1 MRGSVSQA
9 WEACKVVLGFSP
21 HERVEAERAHHGLLR
36 VHELKLMTTLLAL
49 LTLMSPLA
57 AQTVELRQTSV
68 PVGIVNQTTSVP
80 LNSVQV
86 TQTAPNTSSGY
97 TWAYWTLNAVR
108 WEDASGA
115 AENPANFI
123 ATGAVDAV
131 AIYYPTTEDT
141 DSDGLPD
148 WWEWRYWGN
157 LAQTATTDPDSDAF
171 NNAEEYLRG
180 YHPRLHNLHE
190 HGGISRRRSPNFIVI
205 QDTATYARLRE
216 SSTPA
221 GVFQQ
226 ERVVVKGVPITI
238 YTPPDSFNGWRFTGW
253 LKDGLRW
260 DQPTDWQPIT
270 FTPTQDTDL
279 VARYT
284 LETEDSDTDGLLD
297 WKELRWF
304 ESLQYT
310 NTSDPDA
317 DGFTIAE
324 EETRGFS
331 SLAHNELAHGGISR
345 RRGPTLYVD
354 TTGRLMFRQTSE
366 PATILEQ
373 TEYFPAGTVVTLPDK
388 TNHTFANYKFA
399 WWDINGVRQEDASG
413 VALGGLTLPLTVPIT
428 ATARYFDP
436 TVDTDTDGILDWSE
450 WYHYGTLANNATSDT
465 DGDGFTYAEELVRN
479 QSPRAF
485 DTLAHGGVSRRRSP
499 TFFVD
504 TTGRFFLRQTSD
516 PATILEQ
523 TDYFTPGTLVTVP
536 DKNNHTFADYKFSWW
551 DRNGVRQADASGV
564 ALTGMSF
571 ALIENTTMEANYI
584 DPTVDADS
592 DGILDWHEWTYY
604 GTLTNGP
611 TSDTDTD
618 GFTYAEEITRNQS
631 PRVADVLEHGGIS
644 RRRGTTITIDPNI
657 TPTAPV
663 VGALAAR
670 NISTTTAT
678 ISALVNPMSAATTAN
693 FEFGLTTSYGFSVA
707 SESILNGFI
716 ADSMSAYLFNLQ
728 PATTYYYRVI
738 ATNSVGTTTSTAGS
752 FTTLPGL
759 TAYQQWRQIYGISV
773 DAGDNDGDGVKNLVE
788 YAFGGNP
795 LINGDSWR
803 VPTIEL
809 IGGRL
814 CLRVTEPFSVAGSI
828 IYGAEWTQN
837 FGTWTPITDSGSGT
851 FHEFL
856 TPTNLIGCEKVFVRW
871 VIQAP

>member
-1 MRGSVSQA
+1 MRKPA
-9 WEACKVVLGFSP
+9 AKALG
-21 HERVEAERAHHGLLR
+21 
-36 VHELKLMTTLLAL
+36 TLLFAC
-49 LTLMSPLA
+49 LA
-57 AQTVELRQTSV
+57 FASSLSAQMVELRQTSV
-68 PVGIVNQTTSVP
+68 PVGIINQTTTVP

-86 TQTAPNTSSGY
+86 TLTAPQTSSGF
-97 TWAYWTLNAVR
+97 TFAYWTLNAVR
-108 WEDASGA
+108 WEDASGQGD
-115 AENPANFI
+115 NPATFTAN
-123 ATGAVDAV
+123 GAVDAV
-131 AIYYPTTEDT
+131 AIYFPTTEDLDT
-141 DSDGLPD
+141 DGLPD

-157 LAQTATTDPDSDAF
+157 LAQTATTNPDGDAF
-171 NNAEEYLRG
+171 ANAEEYLRG
-180 YHPRLHNLHE
+180 QHPRLHNLHE
-190 HGGISRRRSPNFIVI
+190 HGGVSRRRSPNFIVI
-205 QDTATYARLRE
+205 QDTATYALVTER
-216 SSTPA
+216 SDPA
-221 GVFQQ
+221 GVIQQ
-226 ERVVVKGVPITI
+226 QRVVVKGVPITTV
-238 YTPPDSFNGWRFTGW
+238 TPPDSSAGWQFTGW

-260 DQPTDWQPIT
+260 DMPTSWQPIT
-270 FTPTQDTDL
+270 FTPTADTTL

-284 LETEDSDTDGLLD
+284 LGTQDSDTDGLLD

-324 EETRGFS
+324 EEVRGFS
-331 SLAHNELAHGGISR
+331 SLAHNELSHGGISR
-345 RRGPTLYVD
+345 RRSPTFYVD
-354 TTGRLMFRQTSE
+354 TTGRLMYRQTSD

-413 VALGGLTLPLTVPIT
+413 VALGGLSLPLTVPIT

-436 TVDTDTDGILDWSE
+436 NVDTDLDGILDWNE

-465 DGDGFTYAEELVRN
+465 DGDGFTYAQELTRN
-479 QSPRAF
+479 QSPRAVN
-485 DTLAHGGVSRRRSP
+485 TLAHGGVSRRRGS

-504 TTGRFFLRQTSD
+504 TTGRLFLRQTSD

-523 TDYFTPGTLVTVP
+523 TDYYTPGTLVTVP
-536 DKNNHTFADYKFSWW
+536 DKNNHTFANYQFSWW
-551 DRNGVRQADASGV
+551 DRNGVRQTDASGV

-571 ALIENTTMEANYI
+571 NLTANTTMEANYI
-584 DPTVDADS
+584 DPNVDTDS
-592 DGILDWHEWTYY
+592 DAIKDWHEWTYY
-604 GTLTNGP
+604 GTLANGP
-611 TSDTDTD
+611 TSDTDAD
-618 GFTYAEEITRNQS
+618 GFTYAQEITRNQS
-631 PRVADVLEHGGIS
+631 PRVANVLEHGGIS

-657 TPTAPV
+657 TPTQPV

-716 ADSMSAYLFNLQ
+716 ADSMSANLFNLQ
-728 PATTYYYRVI
+728 PNTIYYYRVL
-738 ATNSVGTTTSTAGS
+738 ATNNLGTTTSTAGS
-752 FTTLPGL
+752 FRTLPGL
-759 TAYQQWRQIYGISV
+759 TAYQQWKQIYAVTV
-773 DAGDNDGDGVKNLVE
+773 DNGDNDNDGVMNVLE

-803 VPTIEL
+803 VPSIEL

-814 CLRVTEPFSVAGSI
+814 CLRVTEPNAVAGSI

-837 FGTWTPITDSGSGT
+837 LSTWTPMTDLGVGT
-851 FHEFL
+851 YHEFL
-856 TPTNLIGCEKVFVRW
+856 TPTNLIGARQLFVRW
-871 VIQAP
+871 VIRTP

>member
-1 MRGSVSQA
+1 MRKPA
-9 WEACKVVLGFSP
+9 AKALG
-21 HERVEAERAHHGLLR
+21 
-36 VHELKLMTTLLAL
+36 TLLFAC
-49 LTLMSPLA
+49 LA
-57 AQTVELRQTSV
+57 FASSLSAQMVELRQTSV
-68 PVGIVNQTTSVP
+68 PVGIINQTTTVP

-86 TQTAPNTSSGY
+86 TLTAPQTSSGF
-97 TWAYWTLNAVR
+97 TFAYWTLNAVR
-108 WEDASGA
+108 WEDASGQGD
-115 AENPANFI
+115 NPATFTANS
-123 ATGAVDAV
+123 AVDAV
-131 AIYYPTTEDT
+131 AIYFPTAEDLDT
-141 DSDGLPD
+141 DGLPD

-157 LAQTATTDPDSDAF
+157 LAQTATTNPDGDAF
-171 NNAEEYLRG
+171 ANAEEYLRG
-180 YHPRLHNLHE
+180 QHPRLHNLHE
-190 HGGISRRRSPNFIVI
+190 HGGVSRRRSPNFIVI
-205 QDTATYARLRE
+205 QDTATYALVTER
-216 SSTPA
+216 SDPA
-221 GVFQQ
+221 GVIQQ
-226 ERVVVKGVPITI
+226 QRVVVKGVPITTV
-238 YTPPDSFNGWRFTGW
+238 TPPDSSAGWQFTGW

-260 DQPTDWQPIT
+260 DMPTSWQPIT
-270 FTPTQDTDL
+270 FTPTADTTL

-284 LETEDSDTDGLLD
+284 LGTQDSDTDGLLD

-324 EETRGFS
+324 EEVRGFS
-331 SLAHNELAHGGISR
+331 SLAHNELSPGGISR
-345 RRGPTLYVD
+345 RRSPTFYVD
-354 TTGRLMFRQTSE
+354 TTGRLMYRQTSD

-413 VALGGLTLPLTVPIT
+413 VALGGLSLPLTVPIT

-436 TVDTDTDGILDWSE
+436 NVDTDLDGILDWNE

-465 DGDGFTYAEELVRN
+465 DGDGFTYAQELTRN
-479 QSPRAF
+479 QSPRAVN
-485 DTLAHGGVSRRRSP
+485 TLAHGGVSRRRGS

-504 TTGRFFLRQTSD
+504 TTGRLFLRQTSD

-523 TDYFTPGTLVTVP
+523 TDYYTPGTLVTVP
-536 DKNNHTFADYKFSWW
+536 DKNNHTFANYQFSWW
-551 DRNGVRQADASGV
+551 DRNGVRQTDASGV

-571 ALIENTTMEANYI
+571 NLTANTTMEANYI
-584 DPTVDADS
+584 DPNVDTDS
-592 DGILDWHEWTYY
+592 DAIKDWHEWTYY
-604 GTLTNGP
+604 GTLANGP
-611 TSDTDTD
+611 TSDTDAD
-618 GFTYAEEITRNQS
+618 GFTYAQEITRNQS
-631 PRVADVLEHGGIS
+631 PRVANVLEHGGIS

-657 TPTAPV
+657 TPTQPV

-716 ADSMSAYLFNLQ
+716 ADSMSANLFNLQ
-728 PATTYYYRVI
+728 PNTIYYYRVL
-738 ATNSVGTTTSTAGS
+738 ATNNLGTTTSTAGS
-752 FTTLPGL
+752 FRTLPGL
-759 TAYQQWRQIYGISV
+759 TAYQQWKQIYAVTV
-773 DAGDNDGDGVKNLVE
+773 DNGDNDNDGVMNVLE

-803 VPTIEL
+803 VPSIEL

-814 CLRVTEPFSVAGSI
+814 RLRVTEPNAVAGSI

-837 FGTWTPITDSGSGT
+837 LSTWTPMTDLGVGT
-851 FHEFL
+851 YHEFL
-856 TPTNLIGCEKVFVRW
+856 TPTNLIGARQLFVRW
-871 VIQAP
+871 VIRTP